1 MIKLLF
7 KLGHDINGMN
17 SGRKT
22 ALYYTA
28 KKRMLSIME
37 LLLDLGADPN
47 ILHAGRKNS
56 FRLRRIRQALIV
68 QNQPSVPDQ
77 PAWFMSDESA
87 LPMLDQSVSPGPDRP
102 SSSVPAS
109 STPPSPDH
117 AAPSK
122 PTRSPAPTHQTNL
135 EI

>member
-1 MIKLLF
+1 MTGSRADKPFPESHQQLSVHLRQAITLGNIPMIKLLF

-56 FRLRRIRQALIV
+56 FRLVTLYC
-68 QNQPSVPDQ
+68 
-77 PAWFMSDESA
+77 
-87 LPMLDQSVSPGPDRP
+87 G
-102 SSSVPAS
+102 
-109 STPPSPDH
+109 STEQD
-117 AAPSK
+117 
-122 PTRSPAPTHQTNL
+122 TD
-135 EI
+135 